1 MWKLRALRIF
11 YDRELLNQVSY
22 HGSFPRRLRSRYIL
36 LSLRSRLEEMVQI
49 CDPKGEGICVI
60 VANNFRPYSRGVA
73 RKSVSALEA
82 IDALVGVWP

>member
-1 MWKLRALRIF
+1 M
-11 YDRELLNQVSY
+11 
-22 HGSFPRRLRSRYIL
+22 

-82 IDALVGVWP
+82 VDALVGVWP